1 MLTDKQKIKIQS
13 NLVNFRSVLLQNDE
27 SLELEPAKF
36 HYELS
41 DLLLKSKDN
50 VAVEMYRESGKSTY
64 VLRAFPL
71 YCLVYPSALRDFIVI
86 VKATQRQA
94 SAKLKEIA
102 SEYRSNPFLMHNFV
116 EFKEEND
123 KCLSIDVRDSKDN
136 IVNVRIEAY
145 GKGSSLRGLSNQDRR
160 PRVVILDDI
169 QDTEDSRSETV
180 LETDWNWFLSDVKF
194 LGKNSRIFLIGNNL
208 GERCVLERVIKN
220 GESLGFKSIRIP
232 VMIDNVPTWSAQYT
246 LEKILSERDEY
257 VKIGQLNIWFAE
269 KMCQCVSEETKIF
282 KEEDFRYY
290 LESFRDELLKN
301 CNVFACLDPASSI
314 KNTSCYRAIAVVGVD
329 PNNQWFILDMKY
341 GRWDS
346 ADMIDVIFST
356 VREYKLSD
364 FGIEKGHY
372 QQVIEPFL
380 IKEMQ
385 KRNVFFNVIPL
396 EHGKIG
402 TKLERIKILQP
413 RFKAHTILMPN
424 YADWLGEFKSELAG
438 VTKDSIKS
446 EYIDLVDALAM
457 IEQVAEAPVN
467 SGQSFRDIVRNE
479 LNKGS
484 ANQSLFS
491 IAGYR

>member
-1 MLTDKQKIKIQS
+1 
-13 NLVNFRSVLLQNDE
+13 
-27 SLELEPAKF
+27 
-36 HYELS
+36 
-41 DLLLKSKDN
+41 
-50 VAVEMYRESGKSTY
+50 
-64 VLRAFPL
+64 
-71 YCLVYPSALRDFIVI
+71 
-86 VKATQRQA
+86 
-94 SAKLKEIA
+94 
-102 SEYRSNPFLMHNFV
+102 
-116 EFKEEND
+116 
-123 KCLSIDVRDSKDN
+123 
-136 IVNVRIEAY
+136 
-145 GKGSSLRGLSNQDRR
+145 
-160 PRVVILDDI
+160 
-169 QDTEDSRSETV
+169 V

-220 GESLGFKSIRIP
+220 DKSLGFKSIRIP
-232 VMIDNVPTWSAQYT
+232 VMIDNVPTWADQYT

-257 VKIGQLNIWFAE
+257 AKIGQLNIWFAE